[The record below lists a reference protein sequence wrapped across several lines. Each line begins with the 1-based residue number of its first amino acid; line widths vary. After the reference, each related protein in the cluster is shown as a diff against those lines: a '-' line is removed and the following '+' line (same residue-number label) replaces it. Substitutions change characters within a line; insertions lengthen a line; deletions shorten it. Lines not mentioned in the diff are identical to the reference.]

1 MINDFFFISFEVC
14 RSVFSKIPNTRNLFK
29 EIINQENLDILF
41 QNSCENLFK
50 KTNKINLG

>member
-14 RSVFSKIPNTRNLFK
+14 RLVFSKIPNTRNLFK

-50 KTNKINLG
+50 KPTKLI